1 MNKSPAGRWDEMTSE
16 EARTLNESFL
26 SRWDEMTL
34 EEVRTLWFYGGY
46 GTRDDFPGI
55 AAALFR
61 MVRGVTRRARRSLA
75 EHFASLAVRRG
86 VRAALALLA
95 VVLRVTERPAVPSRM
110 SGRTV
115 RRLLPQAGHG
125 ALAPVR
131 GSPPHLRMCPVMP
144 GAPPM

>member
-1 MNKSPAGRWDEMTSE
+1 MNKSLA
-16 EARTLNESFL
+16 AL
-26 SRWDEMTL
+26 WDEMTL
-34 EEVRTLWFYGGY
+34 EEARTLWHWGGY

-61 MVRGVTRRARRSLA
+61 MVRGVTRKARRGLA

-110 SGRTV
+110 SGRAV

-131 GSPPHLRMCPVMP
+131 GSPTDK
-144 GAPPM
+144 GAA